1 MKCRPGFART
11 GKFFAFEH
19 AGIQPDIIV
28 MSKAVGGGLP
38 LAVLGIKKQ
47 FDAWEP
53 GHHTGTFRGNQ
64 LAMATGLT
72 TLRHLR
78 DNKIADKVAAPGR
91 VAER

>member
-1 MKCRPGFART
+1 
-11 GKFFAFEH
+11 
-19 AGIQPDIIV
+19 

-47 FDAWEP
+47 FDAWAP

-72 TLRHLR
+72 TLKILK
-78 DNKIADKVAAPGR
+78 DDKIADKVAARGEWLKGKLTDLQTLPVIGGTWSGPDDWSGNR
-91 VAER
+91 